1 MSQSAMCGGPRR
13 QVVACRALRRDGWIA
28 IVWRKHAEPWEPVFR
43 RDHAQ
48 AEYELRWRR
57 NMTQTSNRFLDE
69 MARLMND
76 AAGVAQGVR
85 REFDTLFRSQA
96 ERILRDL
103 DVVQRE
109 EFEAVKEMA
118 RLAREENEALK
129 ARIAALE
136 GKADKPGRKSKDSAA
151 N

>member
-1 MSQSAMCGGPRR
+1 
-13 QVVACRALRRDGWIA
+13 
-28 IVWRKHAEPWEPVFR
+28 
-43 RDHAQ
+43 
-48 AEYELRWRR
+48 
-57 NMTQTSNRFLDE
+57 MTQTSNRILDE

-85 REFDTLFRSQA
+85 REVDTLFRTQA

-129 ARIAALE
+129 ARIATLE
-136 GKADKPGRKSKDSAA
+136 AKADKPGRKSKDSAA
-151 N
+151 D